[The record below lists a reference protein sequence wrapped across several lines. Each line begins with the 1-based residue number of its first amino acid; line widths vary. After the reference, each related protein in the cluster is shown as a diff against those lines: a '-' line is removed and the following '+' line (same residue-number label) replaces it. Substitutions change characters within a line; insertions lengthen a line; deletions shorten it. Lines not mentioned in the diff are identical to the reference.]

1 MNEKLDSILNSRAKV
16 KILRHFTSR
25 TQNYLASG
33 REIARRTGL
42 SAPAAHS
49 ALKELLD
56 ERIVDRQIIGR
67 QHIYRLNQ
75 THHTVREILA
85 PAFGKERMLRDDMA
99 GFMIAALKEHNLL
112 SSVESLLLYG
122 SAAHGATHRVSDC
135 DIAVIVRDERSRDRV
150 ERCFMDEICP
160 RFLGYFGV
168 HLDPYIKT
176 SAEFTQRMKKRL
188 PPVETLMRSYIVVHG
203 KDPGGEGPNERR
215 KT

>member
-1 MNEKLDSILNSRAKV
+1 MNEKLDSVLNSRAKV

-25 TQNYLASG
+25 TEDYLASG

-42 SAPAAHS
+42 SAPAAHN

-85 PAFGKERMLRDDMA
+85 PAFGKERALRDDMA
-99 GFMIAALKEHNLL
+99 RFLVAALKERNLF
-112 SSVESLLLYG
+112 SPIESLLLYG
-122 SAAHGATHRVSDC
+122 SVVHGATRTGSDC
-135 DIAVIVRDERSRDRV
+135 DVAVIVGDEQSRDRV

-188 PPVETLMRSYIVVHG
+188 PPVETLMRSYIVAHG
-203 KDPGGEGPNERR
+203 KDPGGAENRR
-215 KT
+215 T